1 MQNQLFKFFSRN
13 HHGRDFVVGDLHG
26 HFSALELLLVQ
37 INFNPRYDRVFA
49 VGDLI
54 DRGPE
59 SWRVVEFLN
68 YPWFTSV
75 LGNHEQMLLHSASS
89 SSVAKN
95 WLGFNGGAWWSVVP
109 TAYHTRIRSVIGRL
123 PIAIE
128 VNTFSGRIGIVHA
141 DIPYGCTWQNF
152 VRGLED
158 KEIREHALW
167 SRQRFRQVQMMGR
180 TQPVAGI
187 ELVIFGHTPIQK
199 PLQASNICYIDTGA
213 TYTNEK
219 TLGSL
224 TLMEIHPSLEIHQ
237 FCIKTQKMLTS
248 NKKREPTKVPA

>member
-1 MQNQLFKFFSRN
+1 MQSQLFKFFNRN
-13 HHGRDFVVGDLHG
+13 LHGRDFVVGDLHG
-26 HFSALELLLVQ
+26 HFSALELMLVHIDFDPQ
-37 INFNPRYDRVFA
+37 CDRVFA

-68 YPWFTSV
+68 YPWFFSV
-75 LGNHEQMLLHSASS
+75 LGNHEQMLLESAANPT
-89 SSVAKN
+89 VTKN
-95 WLGFNGGAWWSVVP
+95 WLGFNGGAWWKDVP
-109 TAYHTRIRSVIGRL
+109 EAYHTRIRSVIGRL
-123 PIAIE
+123 PLAIE

-141 DIPYGCTWQNF
+141 DIPYGLTWQNF

-180 TQPVAGI
+180 TQPIAGI

-213 TYTNEK
+213 TYTTEK

-224 TLMEIHPSLEIHQ
+224 TLMEIHPNLEIHQ
-237 FCIKTQKMLTS
+237 FCIKTQKMLTA
-248 NKKREPTKVPA
+248 NKKREPEKVPA